1 MAGGAVGS
9 DVGEVVA
16 MKEPTVPEFPIDGP
30 KSEGWRSLLHDIH
43 WSLYNTWR
51 SLSRRL
57 AQRS

>member
-1 MAGGAVGS
+1 
-9 DVGEVVA
+9 